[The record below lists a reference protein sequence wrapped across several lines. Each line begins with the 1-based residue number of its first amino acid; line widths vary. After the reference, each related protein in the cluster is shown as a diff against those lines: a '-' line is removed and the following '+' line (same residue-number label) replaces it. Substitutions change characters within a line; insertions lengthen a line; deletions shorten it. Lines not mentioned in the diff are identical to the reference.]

1 MNDTHEH
8 APSTPHANDPHT
20 GPHGHQEMHLKL
32 YYGIG
37 LALLFLTGF
46 TVFLSYV
53 DFGSQQRNIVIAL
66 LVATFKVSMVGAVFM
81 HLKGEKPTVW
91 RFLYFTAFFVM
102 GLFILTYFDWVDPI
116 YGTAHNVH

>member
-20 GPHGHQEMHLKL
+20 GPHSHHEMHFKL

-102 GLFILTYFDWVDPI
+102 GLFVLTYLHWVDPI